1 MLQEWSIRICAI
13 LLVALAILISGIP
26 QIVLEPR
33 YIVALESYVETYVSV
48 HEAEMELEDRR
59 ALWEKTSCI
68 VIPKDL
74 PTLYVRW
81 QEDLRSL
88 KDRLRV
94 VHTLEMARLRFA
106 NDARLD
112 HYARMYVHIAE
123 NQRYVSALVDLE
135 QRLLRGAIFC
145 PEGEPV

>member
-13 LLVALAILISGIP
+13 LLAAVLILMSGIP
-26 QIVLEPR
+26 QSFTAWR
-33 YIVALESYVETYVSV
+33 YVVALESYVETYTSV

-81 QEDLRSL
+81 QEDLRTL
-88 KDRLRV
+88 KDHLRV
-94 VHTLEMARLRFA
+94 VHTLEMSRWFFARDAKLLRYALMFA
-106 NDARLD
+106 
-112 HYARMYVHIAE
+112 YIAE
-123 NQRYVSALVDLE
+123 QQRYVSALVDLD
-135 QRLLRGAIFC
+135 QRLLRGAIYC